1 MPTKGD
7 GVSKGNARRK
17 RRCPQT
23 CTKLSRA
30 AVARTKAVTEETGS
44 GLMNPLSQDKAWSY
58 VGRFIWGFAMIENQ
72 ANQLFY
78 ELIGGSRNSPSQ
90 ASSAGLGLLLTYSFD
105 LRKKLELTQII
116 LKERGVDESKMF
128 KRLHQL
134 HDLRNVITHFPFEED
149 LPGDR
154 LSCDYINKYGETVF
168 PKKPGTSEKDY
179 FITYA
184 EFDFYHAIAMELYD
198 KLYKLWDSAIP
209 ITEDELQHT
218 IEIEKA
224 ISSSDNVVR
233 FPEKP
238 QLDDED

>member
-1 MPTKGD
+1 MGLYMN
-7 GVSKGNARRK
+7 NAR
-17 RRCPQT
+17 T
-23 CTKLSRA
+23 IGE
-30 AVARTKAVTEETGS
+30 V
-44 GLMNPLSQDKAWSY
+44 KAWSY
-58 VGRFIWGFAMIENQ
+58 VGRFIWGFARIENQ
-72 ANQLFY
+72 ANQLFR
-78 ELIGGSRNSPSQ
+78 ELVGWPKQTVFGIGMSP
-90 ASSAGLGLLLTYSFD
+90 GLLLTYTLD
-105 LRKKLELTQII
+105 LRKKLDLIEVV
-116 LKERGVDESKMF
+116 LKSRGIDESKTF
-128 KRLHQL
+128 KRVHQL
-134 HDLRNVITHFPFEED
+134 YDLRNVMCHFPFDEEVE
-149 LPGDR
+149 GR
-154 LSCDYINKYGETVF
+154 LDCDYITKYGETVF

-238 QLDDED
+238 RVDDED